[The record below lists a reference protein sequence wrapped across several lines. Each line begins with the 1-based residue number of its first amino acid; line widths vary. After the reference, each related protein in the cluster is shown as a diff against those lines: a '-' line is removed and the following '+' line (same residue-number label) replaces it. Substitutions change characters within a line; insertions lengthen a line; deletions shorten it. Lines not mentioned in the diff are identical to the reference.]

1 MFSQPFLH
9 DTFDL
14 EEYFQFQYVG
24 ISGVLMTIDDCF
36 MQLIEGP
43 KEAVQDL
50 YYKTIFHDDRH
61 VRLKIITEGAIEKRD
76 FAKWEMGIKI
86 LDGKDGNEEEILD
99 LKHRINE
106 EEDLTLQILQYF
118 YETGEVELDG
128 FWKSLNK

>member
-1 MFSQPFLH
+1 MH

-43 KEAVQDL
+43 KEAVHDL

-106 EEDLTLQILQYF
+106 EEDLTL
-118 YETGEVELDG
+118 
-128 FWKSLNK
+128 

>member
-1 MFSQPFLH
+1 
-9 DTFDL
+9 
-14 EEYFQFQYVG
+14 
-24 ISGVLMTIDDCF
+24 

-43 KEAVQDL
+43 KEAVHDL